1 MSASSHSHFD
11 TLSRT
16 TSNRGSTTSR
26 SQSLVSH
33 PTTLFSLGAGQEDRL
48 LTHSKIKK
56 NTASHELKPSDILI
70 ERFTAWKAIV
80 KMLICK

>member
-1 MSASSHSHFD
+1 
-11 TLSRT
+11 
-16 TSNRGSTTSR
+16 
-26 SQSLVSH
+26 VSH